1 MIGAGFDYY
10 RTTAKQADKEKI
22 KEALTDGRATKPSDY
37 DIKDILDNAPSKYK
51 TNITQAIKDLVQEY
65 ANTSINALPKTNGA
79 IEQKANT
86 TEIEKRLGIES
97 KKKFDS
103 KKAYSPIE
111 LIESFK
117 EYQSYLTI
125 QLAFRHSAISL
136 AQGANYEIP
145 YSTES
150 NKAFI
155 LIAQAIANH
164 IVNKRSDKKAQI
176 QTWVNKV
183 YADENRSDSNK
194 LGNTQQGDGYN
205 FKGRGIIQIT
215 GRSNYTSFQSYYNKH
230 NPNDTKD
237 FLNNEEHRK
246 ELTTN
251 GKIALL
257 SAVWFWNDK
266 KCSPN
271 TKKYPELLMF
281 KGKHLYEIADDEI
294 NGNVATT
301 KENVKTIK
309 SVLAISV
316 SVNGGTNGLSD
327 RAKQHTRIKSQNIFK
342 DF

>member
-1 MIGAGFDYY
+1 M
-10 RTTAKQADKEKI
+10 R
-22 KEALTDGRATKPSDY
+22 
-37 DIKDILDNAPSKYK
+37 
-51 TNITQAIKDLVQEY
+51 
-65 ANTSINALPKTNGA
+65 
-79 IEQKANT
+79 
-86 TEIEKRLGIES
+86 
-97 KKKFDS
+97 
-103 KKAYSPIE
+103 
-111 LIESFK
+111 
-117 EYQSYLTI
+117 
-125 QLAFRHSAISL
+125 
-136 AQGANYEIP
+136 QGN
-145 YSTES
+145 
-150 NKAFI
+150 
-155 LIAQAIANH
+155 
-164 IVNKRSDKKAQI
+164 
-176 QTWVNKV
+176 
-183 YADENRSDSNK
+183 
-194 LGNTQQGDGYN
+194 GYN
-205 FKGRGIIQIT
+205 FRGRGIKQLT
-215 GRSNYTSFQSYYNKH
+215 GRSNYTRFQSYYNKH

-257 SAVWFWNDK
+257 SAVWFWNDR

-281 KGKHLYEIADDEI
+281 KGKHLYEITNDET